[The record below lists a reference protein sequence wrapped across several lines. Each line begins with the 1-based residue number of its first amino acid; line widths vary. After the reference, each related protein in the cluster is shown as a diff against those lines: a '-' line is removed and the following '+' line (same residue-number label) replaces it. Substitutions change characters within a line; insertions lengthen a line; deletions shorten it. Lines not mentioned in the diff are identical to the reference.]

1 MVMKMITMKILN
13 IVAIIR
19 KMVMIDV
26 AMPLCQVTLMIMMI
40 QFMMMTMMIM
50 MMTMTTNLESKDI
63 VASDLLAWLGEGGAI
78 SWLEYI
84 CFSNK
89 IGRTQ
94 LRRKTHK
101 SEIKV
106 QPLPGFCFSSDF
118 NDWPR

>member
-78 SWLEYI
+78 SWLECI
-84 CFSNK
+84 CFNK
-89 IGRTQ
+89 QIRWS
-94 LRRKTHK
+94 K
-101 SEIKV
+101 STCNISMVTNK
-106 QPLPGFCFSSDF
+106 D
-118 NDWPR
+118 